1 MTTATTER
9 STLIAVF
16 ADRDAAN
23 QAIDRLREAGYS
35 YDQIRLVV
43 RGTNSFTENLKSL
56 FTGQSSTTTNSA
68 DDWMRIGVPEQ
79 DAHNYQSELDAGR
92 SIVLLKA
99 VTNPEQALG
108 LMHQCGAYDIASRL
122 RTAQPPVS
130 RTNYRPNTQPE
141 HSEREAQSR
150 PSEIRDERES
160 QPRSSEIR
168 NEQNVR

>member
-1 MTTATTER
+1 MKGEELRMTTTTER

-23 QAIDRLREAGYS
+23 QAIDKLRGAGYS

-56 FTGQSSTTTNSA
+56 FTGQASTSTNSA
-68 DDWMRIGVPEQ
+68 DDWMRMGVPEQ

-108 LMHQCGAYDIASRL
+108 LMRQCGAHDIASRL
-122 RTAQPPVS
+122 RTAQPPAP
-130 RTNYRPNTQPE
+130 RTTYHPDTQQE
-141 HSEREAQSR
+141 HYERQSQPH
-150 PSEIRDERES
+150 PSEVHNERS
-160 QPRSSEIR
+160 
-168 NEQNVR
+168 V